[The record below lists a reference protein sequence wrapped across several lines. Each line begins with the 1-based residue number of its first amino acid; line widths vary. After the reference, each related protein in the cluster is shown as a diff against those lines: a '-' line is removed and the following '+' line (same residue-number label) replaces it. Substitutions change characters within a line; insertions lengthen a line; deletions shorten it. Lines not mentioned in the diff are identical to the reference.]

1 MEASDIKIIQS
12 IEVSSTALNSAI
24 FDYGMAIV
32 NMGSPCST
40 QKGEGFVLVV
50 SDDPVL
56 NLQTGK
62 RERIGF
68 KIEIKEEQC

>member
-1 MEASDIKIIQS
+1 MQKSDINILQS
-12 IEVSSTALNSAI
+12 IEVGSTALNSTI

-32 NMGSPCST
+32 NMGSPYSV
-40 QKGEGFVLVV
+40 QRGEDSVFVV
-50 SDDPVL
+50 SDDPIP

-68 KIEIKEEQC
+68 KIEVKEKQ

>member
-1 MEASDIKIIQS
+1 MIKTSDINILQS
-12 IEVSSTALNSAI
+12 IEVSAVLLNSTI

-32 NMGSPCST
+32 NMGSPYST

-50 SDDPVL
+50 SDDSIP

-68 KIEIKEEQC
+68 KIEVKEKQ